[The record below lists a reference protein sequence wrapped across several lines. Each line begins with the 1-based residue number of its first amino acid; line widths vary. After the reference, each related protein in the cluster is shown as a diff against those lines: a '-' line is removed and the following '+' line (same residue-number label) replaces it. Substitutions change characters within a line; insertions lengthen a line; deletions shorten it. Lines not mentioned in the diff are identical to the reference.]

1 MLKTFLN
8 LEFKLGM
15 RLYKTEGI
23 VLKRKN
29 FREADR
35 ILTVFTK
42 SHGKIMVNAP
52 GVRRITSRRS
62 SHIELLNL
70 SIFTLYQSAK
80 SFYPIVTEAQ
90 VLEDFS
96 SIKNSLGKI
105 GFAYYICELIDSLCA
120 QNQEN
125 RGIFFLAKDILFKL
139 NNYSLNNEI
148 IDNFENEL
156 LVALGFLPKL
166 NYLNNKYL
174 FIEQILERRLSTRRL
189 LPVFLTP
196 DK

>member
-1 MLKTFLN
+1 MI
-8 LEFKLGM
+8 
-15 RLYKTEGI
+15 RAYKTEGI

-29 FREADR
+29 FGEADR

-42 SHGKIMVNAP
+42 SHGKIVVKAP

-62 SHIELLNL
+62 SQTELLNL
-70 SIFTLYQSAK
+70 SIFSLYQGSK

-105 GFAYYICELIDSLCA
+105 GFAYYICELIDCLCA

-125 RGIFFLAKDILFKL
+125 RRIFFLAKDILFKL
-139 NNYSLNNEI
+139 NNYSLSNNI
-148 IDNFENEL
+148 AMQQWNNGVIDNFENDL
-156 LVALGFLPKL
+156 LINLGFLPKL

-174 FIEQILERRLSTRRL
+174 FIEQILERKLSTRRL
-189 LPVFLTP
+189 LPVFLTFP
-196 DK
+196 DR